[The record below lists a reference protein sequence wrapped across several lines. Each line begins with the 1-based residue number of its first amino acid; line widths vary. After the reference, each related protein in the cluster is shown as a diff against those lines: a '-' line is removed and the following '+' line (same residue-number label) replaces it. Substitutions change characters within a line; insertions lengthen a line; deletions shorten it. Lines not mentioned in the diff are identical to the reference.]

1 MSDMNVVFSALAFA
15 AKKHANQRRKNKA
28 AAPYI
33 GHPIQV
39 AQLLTEAGI
48 NNSSILAAAIL
59 HDTIEDTGTT
69 YEELK
74 VRFSEAV
81 ADVVVECTD
90 DKKLPSAE
98 RKKRQVSEAPN
109 KSHPATLVKLAD
121 KLANLS
127 DIMEDPPADWS
138 DAQRKGYA
146 MWSLAV
152 CQALPSGK
160 GYDTAMRALFSRVLD
175 KVEAII
181 GTTRVD
187 QAELESYYQEFCK

>member
-1 MSDMNVVFSALAFA
+1 MALVFSALAFA
-15 AKKHANQRRKNKA
+15 AKKHATQRRKNKA

-48 NNSSILAAAIL
+48 EQPSILAAAIL
-59 HDTIEDTGTT
+59 HDTIEDTATT
-69 YEELK
+69 YEEL
-74 VRFSEAV
+74 VARFGKPV
-81 ADVVVECTD
+81 ADVVAECTD

-98 RKKRQVSEAPN
+98 RKKLQVSSAPN

-138 DAQRKGYA
+138 DARRRGYA
-146 MWSLAV
+146 LWSLAV

-160 GYDTAMRALFSRVLD
+160 GYDNAMRILLNKVMD